1 MDFDANSCFLFYP
14 HVYSHCCFFRLGG
27 HFMISLKTFH
37 LFFIMMSIILTVWF
51 AIYELQLDQNGTAT
65 TLAIVSLMITAG
77 LVVYGLKVYKK
88 FKTL

>member
-1 MDFDANSCFLFYP
+1 
-14 HVYSHCCFFRLGG
+14 
-27 HFMISLKTFH
+27 MISLKTFH